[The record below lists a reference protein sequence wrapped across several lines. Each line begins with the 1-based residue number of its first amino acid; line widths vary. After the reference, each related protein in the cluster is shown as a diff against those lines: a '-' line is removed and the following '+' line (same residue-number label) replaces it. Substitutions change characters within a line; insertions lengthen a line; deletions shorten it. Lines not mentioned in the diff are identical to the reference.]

1 MEIQFKIKEYH
12 KGKYYT
18 EKNTCFLVHEKWDD
32 YGYNYLYEVHYTDNN
47 NNFFFLGETRIMS
60 EEPLEE
66 ILKRNDYKCLD
77 DNSVSLGLY
86 NFYENLLELEDE
98 NVKKYLLKSIK
109 DCIYNRELYDKFKD
123 KEGMNKSLLRDI
135 YYEEVYKE
143 YGVLLKKGEY
153 RQTRFNLDMKLD
165 SNNEQT
171 IKINVIPDS
180 TPPTNIHAIIGRNAS
195 GKTQLFEAIV
205 KYYDNYEYNIF
216 YNNHENTVKNNI
228 YKNFKL
234 CENELN
240 IIQDLKKIIYIPI
253 NINKELKNIEDRE
266 KIVIIDRYNTE
277 NDYLK
282 QSLEKCLL
290 QNLKRKLWIEAI
302 KQLETDPLFKELDL
316 TYIFDKNKSEESLN
330 NVIKKYELASSG
342 HKYIILS
349 ITKIVEMID
358 PKSLVLIDEPENH
371 LHPTLLSSF
380 IRALSYFLRK
390 RNGFCILATH
400 SPVVLQEIP
409 KSCVYYLRRY
419 GNEFSI
425 ETPDIET
432 FAENV
437 GTLTSEVFKLE
448 FENSGFY
455 SMLSDE
461 VKNNKSYKEIL
472 KKYDNK
478 IGLEGRAIL
487 SLLLSNKKD

>member
-1 MEIQFKIKEYH
+1 MGIQFKTAKWKKNSYF
-12 KGKYYT
+12 KL
-18 EKNTCFLVHEKWDD
+18 KNTFYLVHENWNDF
-32 YGYNYLYEVHYTDNN
+32 GYNYLYEVHYTDNDS
-47 NNFFFLGETRIMS
+47 NFFFLGETRIMS
-60 EEPLEE
+60 EESLEE

-77 DNSVSLGLY
+77 DNCVSLGLY
-86 NFYENLLELEDE
+86 TFYENLLELEDE
-98 NVKKYLLKSIK
+98 EVKKYLLESIK
-109 DCIYNRELYDKFKD
+109 DCIYNPKLYEKFKE
-123 KEGMNKSLLRDI
+123 KEGMDISLLRNTDG
-135 YYEEVYKE
+135 YEEVYKK
-143 YGVLLKKGEY
+143 YSLLLKGEY
-153 RQTRFNLDMKLD
+153 RQTHFNLDIKLD
-165 SNNEQT
+165 LNNEQT
-171 IKINVIPDS
+171 IKINVIPES

-195 GKTQLFEAIV
+195 GKTQLLEAII
-205 KYYDNYEYNIF
+205 KYYQN
-216 YNNHENTVKNNI
+216 YNNILYDDNENTIKNNI

-234 CENELN
+234 DKIRFE
-240 IIQDLKKIIYIPI
+240 KIIYIPI
-253 NINKELKNIEDRE
+253 TINEKLKSMENIK

-277 NDYLK
+277 NNYLK
-282 QSLEKCLL
+282 QSLERCLF
-290 QNLKRKLWIEAI
+290 QNSKRKLWIEAI

-316 TYIFDKNKSEESLN
+316 TSVFDKSKSEESID
-330 NVIKKYELASSG
+330 NVIKKYEFASSG

-358 PKSLVLIDEPENH
+358 PESLVLIDEPGNH
-371 LHPTLLSSF
+371 LHPPLLSSF

-425 ETPDIET
+425 ENPDIET

-437 GTLTSEVFKLE
+437 GTLTGEVFKLE

-455 SMLSDE
+455 SMLSEE
-461 VKNNKSYKEIL
+461 VKSDKSYKEIL
-472 KKYDNK
+472 EKYNNE

-487 SLLLSNKKD
+487 SVLLSNKKG

>member
-1 MEIQFKIKEYH
+1 MEIQFKTAKW
-12 KGKYYT
+12 
-18 EKNTCFLVHEKWDD
+18 KNNTYFKLENTFYLVHEKWDD

-77 DNSVSLGLY
+77 DNCVSLGLY
-86 NFYENLLELEDE
+86 SFYENLLELEDE
-98 NVKKYLLKSIK
+98 NVKKYLLESIK
-109 DCIYNRELYDKFKD
+109 DCIYIRELYDKFKD
-123 KEGMNKSLLRDI
+123 KEGMNMSLLRNT
-135 YYEEVYKE
+135 YGYEEVYKE
-143 YGVLLKKGEY
+143 YSVLLKKGEY
-153 RQTRFNLDMKLD
+153 IQTPFNLDMQLD

-195 GKTQLFEAIV
+195 GKTQLLEAII
-205 KYYDNYEYNIF
+205 KDYKNNIF
-216 YNNHENTVKNNI
+216 SNNHENTIKNNI

-234 CENELN
+234 CKNEFN
-240 IIQDLKKIIYIPI
+240 IIFEKIIYIPI
-253 NINKELKNIEDRE
+253 NLNEELKNIGK
-266 KIVIIDRYNTE
+266 KIVIIDRYNIE

-282 QSLEKCLL
+282 QSLKKCLL
-290 QNLKRKLWIEAI
+290 QNSKRKLWVEAI

-330 NVIKKYELASSG
+330 NIIKKYELASSG

-349 ITKIVEMID
+349 ITKIVEIID
-358 PKSLVLIDEPENH
+358 PKSLLLIDEPENH
-371 LHPTLLSSF
+371 LHPPLLSSF

-461 VKNNKSYKEIL
+461 VKNNNSYKEIL
-472 KKYDNK
+472 AKYNNK

-487 SLLLSNKKD
+487 SVLLSNKKD

>member
-1 MEIQFKIKEYH
+1 MYI
-12 KGKYYT
+12 
-18 EKNTCFLVHEKWDD
+18 
-32 YGYNYLYEVHYTDNN
+32 
-47 NNFFFLGETRIMS
+47 
-60 EEPLEE
+60 
-66 ILKRNDYKCLD
+66 
-77 DNSVSLGLY
+77 
-86 NFYENLLELEDE
+86 
-98 NVKKYLLKSIK
+98 
-109 DCIYNRELYDKFKD
+109 
-123 KEGMNKSLLRDI
+123 
-135 YYEEVYKE
+135 
-143 YGVLLKKGEY
+143 
-153 RQTRFNLDMKLD
+153 KLD

-195 GKTQLFEAIV
+195 GKTQLLEAIV

-216 YNNHENTVKNNI
+216 NNNHENTIKNNI
-228 YKNFKL
+228 YKNIRLYK
-234 CENELN
+234 NELN

-253 NINKELKNIEDRE
+253 NINEELKNTEDRKKNE
-266 KIVIIDRYNTE
+266 ELKNTEYIKKIVIIDRYNTE

-290 QNLKRKLWIEAI
+290 QNSKRKLWIEAI

-349 ITKIVEMID
+349 ITKIVEIID

-371 LHPTLLSSF
+371 LHPPLLSSF

-409 KSCVYYLRRY
+409 QACVYYLRRY

-425 ETPDIET
+425 ENPDIET

-461 VKNNKSYKEIL
+461 VKNNNSYKEIL
-472 KKYDNK
+472 AKYNNK

-487 SLLLSNKKD
+487 SVLLSNKKD